1 MHAPNT
7 FSAWLLTS
15 FWVDKRACTSC
26 ERWVHGVE
34 GGRVRFPSSVIR
46 NRERRRWKSI
56 LSLSKRILK
65 RQAYLLEGGHIG
77 TEHGGNLLRCLL
89 IKLGGRGPAV
99 LRRHTQRLSPGYAP
113 ATLYYV
119 LGRRETPL
127 PTLVLSLVHQRAASA
142 WAGGRREKPVCL
154 CCQTST
160 RASPGGAKPQQQKK
174 NTKISW
180 RESLAGTGS
189 DLGSRVV
196 HEGSL
201 SARA

>member
-1 MHAPNT
+1 MG
-7 FSAWLLTS
+7 W
-15 FWVDKRACTSC
+15 
-26 ERWVHGVE
+26 E

-113 ATLYYV
+113 RDPLLRSRSPRDPALDSGPLSRTPARC
-119 LGRRETPL
+119 LGL
-127 PTLVLSLVHQRAASA
+127 GGRAAV
-142 WAGGRREKPVCL
+142 VCL

-160 RASPGGAKPQQQKK
+160 WQARAARNRDKKKKNQRFPGGKV
-174 NTKISW
+174 W
-180 RESLAGTGS
+180 WETGS

-196 HEGSL
+196 HEGS
-201 SARA
+201 

>member
-1 MHAPNT
+1 M
-7 FSAWLLTS
+7 
-15 FWVDKRACTSC
+15 C
-26 ERWVHGVE
+26 WVHGVE

-46 NRERRRWKSI
+46 NQERRRWKSI

-119 LGRRETPL
+119 LGRSSSPRDSAPDSGPLSRTPARCL
-127 PTLVLSLVHQRAASA
+127 GLGGRAAGKTSLPLLPNKHSCEP
-142 WAGGRREKPVCL
+142 GRRETATTTKKTHT
-154 CCQTST
+154 Q
-160 RASPGGAKPQQQKK
+160 RFPGGKV
-174 NTKISW
+174 W
-180 RESLAGTGS
+180 RKTGS

>member
-113 ATLYYV
+113 RDPLLRSRSPRDPAPDSGPLSRTPARCLG
-119 LGRRETPL
+119 LGGRAAGKTSLPLLPNKHSCEPGRRETA
-127 PTLVLSLVHQRAASA
+127 TTKKKTQRF
-142 WAGGRREKPVCL
+142 
-154 CCQTST
+154 
-160 RASPGGAKPQQQKK
+160 PGGKV
-174 NTKISW
+174 W
-180 RESLAGTGS
+180 REQDQILEAVWSTKEA
-189 DLGSRVV
+189 
-196 HEGSL
+196 
-201 SARA
+201 